1 MNFNNMKIKNL
12 IKSVLV
18 ASYSYSILFIISLFI
33 PVTNIL
39 NTLREGIGYVL
50 IIGLALYF
58 SKTYKNYEN
67 DETSIW

>member
-1 MNFNNMKIKNL
+1 MKMKNL
-12 IKSVLV
+12 IKTVSL
-18 ASYSYSILFIISLFI
+18 ASYSYALLFIISLFI

-39 NTLREGIGYVL
+39 NVLREGIGYVL

>member
-1 MNFNNMKIKNL
+1 MKMKNL
-12 IKSVLV
+12 IKSVSL
-18 ASYSYSILFIISLFI
+18 ASYSYTILFIISLFI
-33 PVTNIL
+33 PITNIL
-39 NTLREGIGYVL
+39 NTLREGIGYIL

>member
-1 MNFNNMKIKNL
+1 MKMKNL
-12 IKSVLV
+12 IKSVSL
-18 ASYSYSILFIISLFI
+18 ASYSYAILFIISLFI
-33 PVTNIL
+33 PITNIL
-39 NTLREGIGYVL
+39 NTLREGIGYIL